1 MDINYASSE
10 TVDTYP
16 REVPP
21 PPPPPP
27 PPPQYPS
34 QRVRKETS
42 QLRVP
47 SMGCSVEVRSPQ
59 SSQRSSAVRQ
69 RGITP
74 GRIGATTP
82 TASSANLHS
91 ARQVAHQPRIPT
103 RGNGEQRPA
112 LVYAPASHASRVLRS
127 IPTPKVGVDKTPTD
141 PKRTPL
147 LSRLLPPG
155 FACATS
161 SPDGSSSTASV
172 QTVRTADESE
182 QADHGS
188 VGHEDRTRRT
198 EESARLTSGD
208 QKPHSQRYKPR
219 AARFAPSHAPGVT
232 SRPTSGPH
240 SGLSERADAVQL
252 KAGQSLTYALR
263 DEIPSY
269 YRHDPTD
276 SGDPEGRE
284 DLASSP
290 HSGSTVPSTTESQEA
305 LSDKHV
311 YGSDQIPEQKLSSE
325 EGDREEPLRCS
336 ADEDDVEGETG
347 SKADDRSPDS
357 ETQLTLCAPQ
367 VSGFPKMFHRIPH
380 AYVNDEQALAAAEL
394 DVNPLF
400 YTGYEDELRLRP
412 ANNKVTDTRSELTC
426 VGPPPSYPS
435 TVVVE
440 LQAPPLHP
448 KQASFSHIVRTR
460 SQPNLSSD
468 YVNLPEDSLVNW
480 LTTAVTT
487 HYPFIACS
495 AAAVAAAA
503 GYYFSPTKCLHR
515 RKRSS
520 VPNSEDT
527 VTPSIS
533 LPPPPPP
540 LPSFPLPPPPPPPY
554 RPHFPMGPRMPIP
567 FMTPR
572 PSVGA
577 NVLCHLSNG
586 SFCYAP
592 FPAGRSYTVIS
603 TTATTACHAPAN
615 LLYFHPN
622 WWFARPPGPVNYAQR
637 IPFEQMH
644 ERPTETCGEQVPCE
658 TDPSASY
665 LPHGTRPK
673 PGLSNVSRVAAP
685 AAFVISR
692 APHDHPPRFTIVNG
706 RAMHCSSE
714 RGPVSAAVCDSL
726 LGSSKLESASAT
738 AGRGVSDSSPSIQN
752 VPVELDIQVLWEE
765 NQQLR
770 ALLHEATTRLQY
782 VNVLECHLQRLNMLV
797 GSMLTSHHW
806 QCELDH
812 QLHGCPHQEFFP
824 AESRPRAP
832 PPPSQPPPTD
842 WMYPVVPSSLPAVP
856 IAPYYSPGYYP
867 FNMATP
873 AVIPERSIHM
883 GPVQPGW
890 NVRPQMMYAPDSS
903 GRSTRSRV
911 NTSAWPRTVSLDR
924 ADGVG
929 GYSSAYSSRWPAANV
944 VPDRRSAQPKKHP
957 KQKTVRVADEPITFS
972 PEDRSQQPLPF
983 RSVQVT
989 RRRLDHSVPASN
1001 AHLSPRP
1008 SGACETHYCPHS
1020 GRELFRETTP
1030 LIKYQPPMSSPA
1042 QTNRPMD
1049 ISLINRYPDLEE
1061 QEDMKQLTPHTETIP
1076 AKIAVSSVYQ
1086 VASACRVCLAD
1097 SGVHSGDS
1105 QTQLAPVGQ
1114 TGIVVSTTL
1123 SNTYIPPPQIGSS
1136 LQSPTDYAIH
1146 SSAGGPSRY
1155 VFAVSGTQP
1164 NVETQLKSS
1173 FFKERSAYFVDTSQV
1188 RTRKFRVIL
1197 YGIVTADSRP
1207 VANSVNAAS
1216 EADGSGSYEG
1226 ITLPQPTHA
1235 QRPSEANLPHSTQT
1249 TTSTSDSLPTTVP
1262 FTANEQSAQV
1272 HFAHHTPS
1280 TLSPKLRFSSP
1291 SFTHSPAHGGPA
1303 IRTKHSEHF
1312 PFSEASPEAIYSARS
1327 PTSPLS
1333 MKPTMASERSQDTA
1347 GRTGQFPGYCFGGS
1361 TKVNEVL
1368 FDPLQADSRYA
1379 PHLHRQGP
1387 HAAHHPVFQSGHRT
1401 PGLQVHFAPRFRP
1414 ASSIPH
1420 STDKVGR
1427 NMAPSEQTSTGSCN
1441 FPIDSIVSPHLLRK
1455 HYCYEEY

>member
-1 MDINYASSE
+1 MNINYAGSE

-16 REVPP
+16 REV
-21 PPPPPP
+21 PPPPP

-47 SMGCSVEVRSPQ
+47 SMGCSVEIRSPQ
-59 SSQRSSAVRQ
+59 SSQRSSTIRQ

-74 GRIGATTP
+74 GRIDAATP

-91 ARQVAHQPRIPT
+91 TRQVAHQPRIPT
-103 RGNGEQRPA
+103 RGSGEQRPA

-127 IPTPKVGVDKTPTD
+127 IPTPKVGVDKTPAD
-141 PKRTPL
+141 PKHTPL

-155 FACATS
+155 FACAAS

-182 QADHGS
+182 QGDHS
-188 VGHEDRTRRT
+188 SMGHEDRTRRT
-198 EESARLTSGD
+198 GESARLTSGD

-219 AARFAPSHAPGVT
+219 AARFAPSHASGVT
-232 SRPTSGPH
+232 SHPIAGPH

-263 DEIPSY
+263 DEISSY

-284 DLASSP
+284 DLVSSP

-305 LSDKHV
+305 LSDKHG
-311 YGSDQIPEQKLSSE
+311 YGSDQIPERKLSSE

-336 ADEDDVEGETG
+336 ADEDEVEGETG
-347 SKADDRSPDS
+347 SKTDDRSPDS
-357 ETQLTLCAPQ
+357 ETQLTLCAPE

-400 YTGYEDELRLRP
+400 YTGYEDEPRLRR
-412 ANNKVTDTRSELTC
+412 ADNKVTDTRSELTC

-440 LQAPPLHP
+440 IQAPHHKTNTSPCC
-448 KQASFSHIVRTR
+448 F
-460 SQPNLSSD
+460 
-468 YVNLPEDSLVNW
+468 
-480 LTTAVTT
+480 
-487 HYPFIACS
+487 CS
-495 AAAVAAAA
+495 
-503 GYYFSPTKCLHR
+503 
-515 RKRSS
+515 
-520 VPNSEDT
+520 
-527 VTPSIS
+527 
-533 LPPPPPP
+533 
-540 LPSFPLPPPPPPPY
+540 
-554 RPHFPMGPRMPIP
+554 
-567 FMTPR
+567 
-572 PSVGA
+572 
-577 NVLCHLSNG
+577 
-586 SFCYAP
+586 
-592 FPAGRSYTVIS
+592 
-603 TTATTACHAPAN
+603 
-615 LLYFHPN
+615 
-622 WWFARPPGPVNYAQR
+622 
-637 IPFEQMH
+637 
-644 ERPTETCGEQVPCE
+644 VPCE
-658 TDPSASY
+658 IDPSASY
-665 LPHGTRPK
+665 LSHGARPK
-673 PGLSNVSRVAAP
+673 RGFSNASRVGAP
-685 AAFVISR
+685 AAFVIST

-706 RAMHCSSE
+706 RPMHCSSE

-752 VPVELDIQVLWEE
+752 VPGELDIQFLWEE
-765 NQQLR
+765 NQQLK

-797 GSMLTSHHW
+797 GSMLASHHR

-867 FNMATP
+867 FNVATP

-890 NVRPQMMYAPDSS
+890 NVRPQMMFAPDSS

-929 GYSSAYSSRWPAANV
+929 GYSSGYSSRWSAANV
-944 VPDRRSAQPKKHP
+944 VPDRRSAQPKKHS
-957 KQKTVRVADEPITFS
+957 KQKTVRVADEPITFT
-972 PEDRSQQPLPF
+972 PDDRSQQPLPF

-1020 GRELFRETTP
+1020 GRELFRETNP

-1061 QEDMKQLTPHTETIP
+1061 QEDMKHLTPHTETIP

-1123 SNTYIPPPQIGSS
+1123 SNTYMPPQIGSS
-1136 LQSPTDYAIH
+1136 LQASTDYAIH
-1146 SSAGGPSRY
+1146 SSAGGPTRY

-1164 NVETQLKSS
+1164 NVEAQA
-1173 FFKERSAYFVDTSQV
+1173 E
-1188 RTRKFRVIL
+1188 
-1197 YGIVTADSRP
+1197 SRP

-1235 QRPSEANLPHSTQT
+1235 KRPSETNLPHSTQT
-1249 TTSTSDSLPTTVP
+1249 TTSTSETLSTAVP

-1272 HFAHHTPS
+1272 HFARHTPS

-1291 SFTHSPAHGGPA
+1291 SFTHSLAHGGPS

-1312 PFSEASPEAIYSARS
+1312 PFSEASPEAIYTARS

-1333 MKPTMASERSQDTA
+1333 MNPTVASERSQDTV

-1361 TKVNEVL
+1361 TKVNEVM

-1379 PHLHRQGP
+1379 PHSHRQGP
-1387 HAAHHPVFQSGHRT
+1387 HAAPHPCDIKKLSHEDIRTIHRYVR
-1401 PGLQVHFAPRFRP
+1401 PQV
-1414 ASSIPH
+1414 
-1420 STDKVGR
+1420 DKKRHPDV
-1427 NMAPSEQTSTGSCN
+1427 PSVHRRTGGS
-1441 FPIDSIVSPHLLRK
+1441 R
-1455 HYCYEEY
+1455 